1 MAERHR
7 RAHRSLRSR
16 LLVAVLLPLA
26 ATWSIGS
33 AVAFSLSWVLAG
45 RAFDRA
51 LLDDAYVIA
60 ASVVERDGA
69 LQLALTAHEVGT
81 VLFDR
86 EDREYFAVV
95 DDAGRVVAS
104 NVELAAL
111 GDPAHAA
118 GIFHDAVLDGDTVRV
133 AALRGQGERPFAVY
147 VAQTTHA
154 RKTLLLGLLER
165 SLVPQVALLLLLGWV
180 LWRQIS
186 RELKPLGELQRALD
200 RRHSSD
206 LDPIAGEPVSSD
218 VEKLRDAVNALL
230 ARVGLG
236 VQAQREFAGNV
247 AHDLRTPLAG
257 IRALAEYGLA
267 QNDPQTWRRQL
278 ERIVASE
285 ERASRLVDQLLAL
298 ALADEARDSVRLAPV
313 RVDELVRDIVVSF
326 VGRADAAEVDLE
338 AEGLD
343 APVVAMAS
351 PTLLEGVLTNLIDN
365 ALRYG
370 AGGSPATLTITVEHR
385 DRRVRIAVTDT
396 GPGIE
401 PQQRARIVERW
412 AQGSAGVQLGAG
424 VGLGLAIASRC
435 AAVMRGSLTLEA
447 GPHGRGLSAVLELGD
462 ADGSGGVVPEAQTTP
477 TSAATEASGS
487 RTPADSFRS

>member
-1 MAERHR
+1 MSESHR
-7 RAHRSLRSR
+7 RAPAARRSLRSR
-16 LLVAVLLPLA
+16 LLVRVLLPLA

-69 LQLALTAHEVGT
+69 LQLALTPHEVGT

-95 DDAGRVVAS
+95 DAAGRVVAS

-111 GDPAHAA
+111 GGAARAA
-118 GIFHDAVLDGDTVRV
+118 GVFHDATLDGEAVRV
-133 AALRGQGERPFAVY
+133 ATLRGEGERPFAVV

-154 RKTLLLGLLER
+154 RGTLLLGLLAR
-165 SLVPQVALLLLLGWV
+165 SLLPQVALLLLLGWV

-186 RELKPLGELQRALD
+186 RELRPLGELQRALD

-206 LDPIAGEPVSSD
+206 LDPIAGEAGSSD

-267 QNDPQTWRRQL
+267 QSDPQSWRRQL
-278 ERIVASE
+278 ERILASE
-285 ERASRLVDQLLAL
+285 SRASRLVDQLLAL
-298 ALADEARDSVRLAPV
+298 ALADEARDSARLAPV
-313 RVDELVRDIVVSF
+313 RVDELVRDVVVSF
-326 VGRADAAEVDLE
+326 VGRADAAGVDLE

-343 APVVAMAS
+343 AAVVAMAS

-370 AGGSPATLTITVEHR
+370 SGGAPATLKVAVER
-385 DRRVRIAVTDT
+385 RGGRVRVAVTDT
-396 GPGIE
+396 GPGLE
-401 PQQRARIVERW
+401 PQQRERIVERW

-424 VGLGLAIASRC
+424 VGLGLAIASRY
-435 AAVMRGSLTLEA
+435 ATLMNGTLTLDS
-447 GPHGRGLSAVLELGD
+447 GPHGRGLCATVELG
-462 ADGSGGVVPEAQTTP
+462 EA
-477 TSAATEASGS
+477 SAAQPGDAATGGPAIAAGMPVVAD
-487 RTPADSFRS
+487 RTGIA